1 MDNKKL
7 LEVRKQI
14 NPDNYDL
21 NYNYHTPA
29 TIKRDRQK
37 LPKPITPTKN
47 LQQLR
52 KNTEKLNELSKK
64 QVGITKKLADGL
76 KLVQASALLFV
87 GALLKAKKEEKQP
100 LVSGG
105 ITEKVYN
112 KTVEPSKQS
121 SGKLSSKGLE
131 YIMKKEKFSAT
142 PYRATKAEKY
152 LTIGYGHYG
161 ADVKPDMKVTKEEAM
176 QLLRN
181 DIKWAEDVVNN
192 NVTVPLTQNQ
202 FDALVSFVFNTGPN
216 ALPNSTL
223 LKKLNSGDYKGAAAE
238 FDKWV
243 KDDSKKTL
251 PGLVKRRA
259 EEKSVFLSDVNNKSN
274 KKQIP
279 SVRKNKLDIANTTNK
294 VGRYTLNKGVQL
306 STQMLDYLNR
316 VGGSGRITS
325 GMETTVAHAVGSG
338 KGWSKEKPKPT
349 SHYYGLKLDV
359 VPFTQTDEEWAK
371 LAVPFILDTQTE
383 VVNFEAF
390 TKEEFNRITK
400 ILYTKY
406 PKTKNHKN
414 KIKLLPANKNTT
426 GKHLDIKIK
435 EIKNVTENVNVA
447 NKNEE
452 KLKQPNITTTTPMI
466 EKTPT
471 KKVSPN
477 TVITLPKSKDIIDT
491 GIVGKIDL
499 ERTWWNTNA

>member
-1 MDNKKL
+1 MDNQKL
-7 LEVRKQI
+7 FEARKQI
-14 NPDNYDL
+14 NPNNYDL

-29 TIKRDRQK
+29 TIKRSGKVQTK
-37 LPKPITPTKN
+37 SLPQSPN
-47 LQQLR
+47 LRQLR
-52 KNTEKLNELSKK
+52 KNTEKLNELSGKK
-64 QVGITKKLADGL
+64 TKEIKKLADGL
-76 KLVQASALLFV
+76 KLIQASALLFV
-87 GALLKAKKEEKQP
+87 GNLIKAKKEEKNTI
-100 LVSGG
+100 VSGG
-105 ITEKVYN
+105 VTETIYN
-112 KTVEPSKQS
+112 KFVAPSKQS

-142 PYRATKAEKY
+142 PYKATKAEKY

-161 ADVKPDMKVTKEEAM
+161 ADVKPNMKITKEEAM
-176 QLLRN
+176 QLLKN

-259 EEKSVFLSDVNNKSN
+259 EEKSVFLSDIPKSN
-274 KKQIP
+274 QTTP
-279 SVRKNKLDIANTTNK
+279 SNIKRNKLEIAKTTNK
-294 VGRYTLNKGVQL
+294 VGQYALNKGVQL

-359 VPFTQTDEEWAK
+359 VPFKQTDEEWAK
-371 LAVPFILDTQTE
+371 LAVPFILDNQTE

-390 TKEEFNRITK
+390 TKDEFNRITE

-406 PKTKNHKN
+406 PNTKKHKN

-435 EIKNVTENVNVA
+435 EVKNISSNVNVA

-452 KLKQPNITTTTPMI
+452 KLKQVSTSSTIIPTEKSQPIKSVPNAIISTS
-466 EKTPT
+466 K
-471 KKVSPN
+471 
-477 TVITLPKSKDIIDT
+477 PKDTIDT
-491 GIVGKIDL
+491 GIVGKVDIA
-499 ERTWWNTNA
+499 RAWWNTNS